1 MTISVVIPVF
11 NEEQMIGPC
20 LEHLTAQTLLPDEI
34 IVVDNNCID
43 ATVRIASAYPNV
55 RIVTEK
61 QQGIIFAR
69 DAGFNAAKGDLIL
82 RIDADT
88 RVPKNWVQEM
98 HELALHSSA
107 DAFTGPCFFYD
118 KPLGKILGLLH
129 RPIYFGISRFYQRH
143 HTLFGSNMAIRKS
156 MWEKVRAYVC
166 TQGDHVIHED
176 IDLALHVAQAGGNI
190 TYSSKILVGISGRRM
205 SRSLADLYPY
215 VTRWLLN
222 MKNHVSR

>member
-11 NEEQMIGPC
+11 NEEGMIGPC
-20 LEHLTAQTLLPDEI
+20 LEHLAAQTLLPNEI
-34 IVVDNNCID
+34 IVVDNNCVD
-43 ATVRIASAYPNV
+43 ATISIASAYPNV

-69 DAGFNAAKGDLIL
+69 DAGFNAAKGDVIL

-88 RVPKNWVQEM
+88 RATKNWVKEM

-118 KPLGKILGLLH
+118 TQFGKILGLAH
-129 RPIYFGISRFYQRH
+129 RPLYFGISYFYQSH

-156 MWEKVRAYVC
+156 MWEKMRTEVC
-166 TQGDHVIHED
+166 THGDHVIHED
-176 IDLALHVAQAGGNI
+176 VDLALHIAQAGGKI
-190 TYSSKILVGISGRRM
+190 AYSPKLLVGISGRRM
-205 SRSLADLYPY
+205 SRSLGDLYPY
-215 VTRWLLN
+215 VTRWLIN